1 VQNSWGTGWG
11 DAGFIKIAVEEGKG
25 VSGMNAEIEYVTVEE
40 TF

>member
-11 DAGFIKIAVEEGKG
+11 DGGFIKIAVEEGRG
-25 VSGMNAEIEYVTVEE
+25 VSGMNGEIEYVTVKE